1 MVIRPPSLESKRWL
15 LLPGLLVAAGLAY
28 SFWPIGKEN
37 GLRLTGVVE
46 TQEVRLG
53 SKIGGRV
60 ERIHVAEGTLVNENQ
75 PLVTFETPELEA
87 QVRQWEARLRQAE
100 ADRDKASKGPRPE
113 EKEAARLAVEVA
125 RQRWKRLQAGP
136 REQDIYQ
143 ARCDLESAE
152 VNLQLARRRADHR
165 R

>member
-1 MVIRPPSLESKRWL
+1 MENSFSLILAVAAARMVRAFTRPRSSAHPLKAFAPSLRQVLKIL
-15 LLPGLLVAAGLAY
+15 LLLVAGLLVGAGLGY
-28 SFWPIGKEN
+28 SYWPSGKEN

-60 ERIHVAEGTLVNENQ
+60 ERVHVAEGTVVNENQ

-100 ADRDKASKGPRPE
+100 ADRDKACK
-113 EKEAARLAVEVA
+113 
-125 RQRWKRLQAGP
+125 
-136 REQDIYQ
+136 
-143 ARCDLESAE
+143 
-152 VNLQLARRRADHR
+152 
-165 R
+165 